1 MGGVV
6 FLAGVV
12 QVVGRHV
19 GQVQLLGEA
28 VQILLHVAFNVEA
41 VVHDLAVEVVLAED
55 IAEVARRLNCLV
67 ELAQAQARLDLAGG
81 ATGGS
86 DQALRVGLQHLTIH
100 ARLVQLTFQ
109 RRNRGG
115 TEQVVHA
122 LGGLSPHGHVG
133 VRATTGHVV
142 AGAVAPAHT

>member
-28 VQILLHVAFNVEA
+28 VQILLDVAFNVQA
-41 VVHDLAVEVVLAED
+41 VVHDLAVEVILTED

-86 DQALRVGLQHLTIH
+86 DQALRVGL
-100 ARLVQLTFQ
+100 
-109 RRNRGG
+109 
-115 TEQVVHA
+115 
-122 LGGLSPHGHVG
+122 
-133 VRATTGHVV
+133 
-142 AGAVAPAHT
+142 